1 MRVKLYL
8 FKPYFDQFNPLISHF
23 IEIYYHI
30 ANTTV
35 ILEPIKQS
43 NMHKNIRIGLYR
55 VLRKMGAKRDE
66 ICLNAKLT
74 NLIDFDDQEWLCFY
88 FFLESKFNFNLTRE
102 EEKRLQ
108 TVASTLNV
116 IENKL
121 GIHATPTVN
130 IQAKQVAMVS

>member
-1 MRVKLYL
+1 M
-8 FKPYFDQFNPLISHF
+8 N
-23 IEIYYHI
+23 
-30 ANTTV
+30 
-35 ILEPIKQS
+35 
-43 NMHKNIRIGLYR
+43 KNIRIGLYR

-88 FFLESKFNFNLTRE
+88 FYLESRFNFNLTPE

-108 TVASTLNV
+108 TVASTLKV

-121 GIHATPTVN
+121 GQSAKTSTSIHVKPMAL
-130 IQAKQVAMVS
+130 VS